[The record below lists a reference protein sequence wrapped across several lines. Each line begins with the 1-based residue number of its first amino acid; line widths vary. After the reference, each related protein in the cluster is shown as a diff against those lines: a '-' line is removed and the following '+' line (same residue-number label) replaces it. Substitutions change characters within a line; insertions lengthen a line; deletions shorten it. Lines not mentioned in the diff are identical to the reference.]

1 MLAEVG
7 AMVGAYACGTGLALI
22 PGLRQVLTQTALTSG
37 LRQVLSQAALTPGLR
52 QVLTQTDTLCGLGRH
67 SEGSH
72 AKISKGRCAPVR
84 IPMYAW

>member
-37 LRQVLSQAALTPGLR
+37 LRQVLTHRLR
-52 QVLTQTDTLCGLGRH
+52 
-67 SEGSH
+67 
-72 AKISKGRCAPVR
+72 
-84 IPMYAW
+84 